1 MASSKFNMIQVALQ
15 SAFGTPIAATAMTTV
30 LPWRGTYED
39 KRHRHV
45 VERDA
50 GTWTPTTIVAQVAT
64 EVALTVE
71 GTAFF
76 ELIPVLLNSGLSDA
90 TPTGSSI
97 HNYWV
102 NPAAV
107 GVPLPLTALV
117 GTVGTLIGATGPAV
131 QLSDLYLKTLTL
143 SANIN
148 DKVVKVKGDFFGTTY
163 NDNSAAGWA
172 FDASGCVLP
181 ATMEVINGLKGKLNY
196 DDATTT
202 GFAEGI
208 PFEAGLT
215 AFSCVL
221 LDWEWTL
228 DTGIEP
234 AWCLTDNVTTWS
246 TLKYT
251 SPSCTFKPVMR
262 TNATTYAQV
271 KKAAD
276 EMTYQNLQLQL
287 AGSDAGRSLS
297 INMTGLWDVVPT
309 AHDEQD
315 GEVVI
320 KPTFTTQTS
329 HLQTTAAHWLTII
342 NTSKHAWSA

>member
-1 MASSKFNMIQVALQ
+1 MASSNFNKIQVALQ
-15 SAFGTPIAATAMTTV
+15 SAKGTPIAATAMTTV
-30 LPWRGTYED
+30 LPFRGTYED

-45 VERDA
+45 AEWDE

-90 TPTGSSI
+90 TPTGTYI

-117 GTVGTLIGATGPAV
+117 GTVGTNIGVTGPAV

-148 DKVVKVKGDFFGTTY
+148 DKAVMVKGEFFGTTY
-163 NDNSAAGWA
+163 DDNAAAGYA
-172 FDASGCVLP
+172 FDTTGCILP
-181 ATMEVINGLKGKLNY
+181 ATMEAINGMEGVLSY

-208 PFEAGLT
+208 PFAAGLT

-251 SPSCTFKPVMR
+251 RPSCTFKPIMR
-262 TNATTYAQV
+262 TSTVTYEQV

-276 EMTYQNLQLQL
+276 AMTYQTLQLQL
-287 AGSDAGRSLS
+287 SGSSAARSLS

-309 AHDEQD
+309 VHDKQD

-329 HLQTTAAHWLTII
+329 HLQTTNPHWLTII
-342 NTSKHAWSA
+342 NTSTHNWT